1 MPAVVGFDQ
10 VTLYMQSFVIGP
22 VVVSLGNCLFRN
34 TSGSASALSGF
45 RSVAGKLSTS
55 KFLNRL
61 TWLRS
66 GPPAAIM
73 SAFGMAHPSIMM
85 CVFPVVC
92 WKFHQQP

>member
-1 MPAVVGFDQ
+1 MLAVVGLDQ
-10 VTLYMQSFVIGP
+10 VILYMQSVVMGP

-34 TSGSASALSGF
+34 TSGLERALFGF
-45 RSVAGKLSTS
+45 RSVAGKLSSS
-55 KFLNRL
+55 KFLSML

-73 SAFGMAHPSIMM
+73 SALGMAHPSIMM
-85 CVFPVVC
+85 CVFRVVC